1 MNSAIKRIALLA
13 AIVALLDVTVACTTA
28 AYSPRFNSEDR
39 VVEFLS
45 SVVGL
50 DMTKYTLTQPSLPP
64 DYVEDTKPNATSN
77 YPAMFGGLVEV
88 EAPIYTFEANGSKLT
103 TMATFYDGQMAF
115 FNAYLR
121 DGQYFY
127 SGPKPTMLNQA
138 KSILQR
144 YQTYVT
150 QTYATDGSYVANM
163 QNALEGIND
172 LLPTNTTVG
181 NVNFQISNDGVI
193 TRLQW
198 IYTENGIS
206 MDWKRIELSFHNGT
220 FDSFA
225 DTWRLYA
232 VSGPSAISSKEAVK
246 IALESAQQVELR
258 MVNEKGETEIV
269 EPPNLSNATY
279 DVYFTMMPYRYQ
291 EGYSPSKISR
301 DPLTLYPCWQV
312 YFYFN
317 EKIAGDDGIQVGV
330 WGDTSEIIYASGFG
344 SFGVPSTQTEKDAAM
359 MPLSALDLSVLIAM
373 GVAAVLIISAAIVAL
388 RKRKGYKQ

>member
-1 MNSAIKRIALLA
+1 MLA

-206 MDWKRIELSFHNGT
+206 MGHS
-220 FDSFA
+220 
-225 DTWRLYA
+225 
-232 VSGPSAISSKEAVK
+232 
-246 IALESAQQVELR
+246 
-258 MVNEKGETEIV
+258 
-269 EPPNLSNATY
+269 
-279 DVYFTMMPYRYQ
+279 
-291 EGYSPSKISR
+291 
-301 DPLTLYPCWQV
+301 
-312 YFYFN
+312 
-317 EKIAGDDGIQVGV
+317 
-330 WGDTSEIIYASGFG
+330 
-344 SFGVPSTQTEKDAAM
+344 
-359 MPLSALDLSVLIAM
+359 
-373 GVAAVLIISAAIVAL
+373 
-388 RKRKGYKQ
+388 